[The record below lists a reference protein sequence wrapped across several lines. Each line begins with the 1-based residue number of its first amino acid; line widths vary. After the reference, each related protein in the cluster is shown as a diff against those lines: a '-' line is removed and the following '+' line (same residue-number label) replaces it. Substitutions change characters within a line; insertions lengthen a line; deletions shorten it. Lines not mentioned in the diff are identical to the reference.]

1 MTHLLSGLAGG
12 RMVIALEVGVALLS
26 DFAH

>member
-12 RMVIALEVGVALLS
+12 RMVIVLEVGVALLS
-26 DFAH
+26 GSAH